1 MNLNESSILTL
12 TQRPLTPVAPS
23 LKHVKSHLHHKI
35 NLIFSILAQAPQLCY
50 KTAMNCVAKLLL
62 LSCASLAFGL
72 LGAGCASSSQNL
84 PKETPLASSSSKGPG
99 SLRADYAAT
108 PLGPGDIFEVR
119 VYDEK
124 ELTGVHRVAANG
136 RVDIPLIG
144 RLDVNLLSRS
154 QLVDLLRFKLSTY
167 IIDPQVSVF
176 IKERKSKKV
185 YVFGKVKKP
194 GTFTYENRMNII
206 QAITLAGGFDKL
218 ANQTGTY
225 VNRIVEGQEKRIE
238 ISVKAIGQGK
248 TKNFPLLAGD
258 IIYVPESIF

>member
-1 MNLNESSILTL
+1 
-12 TQRPLTPVAPS
+12 
-23 LKHVKSHLHHKI
+23 
-35 NLIFSILAQAPQLCY
+35 
-50 KTAMNCVAKLLL
+50 MNCAARLLL
-62 LSCASLAFGL
+62 LSCTSLTFGL
-72 LGAGCASSSQNL
+72 LGGGCASSSQNL
-84 PKETPLASSSSKGPG
+84 PKETPLASSSLNPSD
-99 SLRADYAAT
+99 SVRTDYAAT

-136 RVDIPLIG
+136 SVDIPLIG
-144 RLDVNLLSRS
+144 RLDVNLLNRS
-154 QLVDLLRFKLSTY
+154 QLVDLLRSELATY
-167 IIDPQVSVF
+167 IKDPQVSVF

-194 GTFTYENRMNII
+194 GTFTYERRMNII

-225 VNRIVEGQEKRIE
+225 VNRVVEGQEERIKV
-238 ISVKAIGQGK
+238 SVKAIGQGK